1 MMLHALAHR
10 LDRADWLLPTL
21 ARLAFAAVLF
31 GYFWTSALTKFDG
44 GPFSPSIGAYAQI
57 FPRAFEAAG
66 YDPAGLG
73 WGARLTVLLGS
84 WAEIVL
90 PVLIVAGLCTR
101 LAALG
106 MIGFVLVQSLTD
118 IFGHSAAPET
128 LGALFDRI
136 PDAAILD
143 QRLLWGLLLAI
154 LVLKGGGPLALD
166 RLLFRHRHGQAQQS
180 AD

>member
-1 MMLHALAHR
+1 MRRLAAALAAR

-31 GYFWTSALTKFDG
+31 GYFWASALTKFDG
-44 GPFSPSIGAYAQI
+44 GPFSPSVGAFAQI
-57 FPRAFEAAG
+57 FPRALEAAG
-66 YDPAGLG
+66 YDPSALG
-73 WGARLTVLLGS
+73 PGARLIVLLGG
-84 WAEIVL
+84 WAEIAL
-90 PVLIVAGLCTR
+90 PLLIVAGLFTR

-118 IFGHSAAPET
+118 VFGHHATPET
-128 LGALFDRI
+128 LGMLFDRI

-143 QRLLWGLLLAI
+143 QRLLWGVLLAI

-166 RLLFRHRHGQAQQS
+166 RLLR
-180 AD
+180 